1 MKDFHFEFHLGK
13 RKKSIKQWAVY
24 ALLSSLAASLLS
36 LVLSS
41 GLGRHVTRLSCEF
54 AYELDNE
61 DISRLLATLCKSG
74 EDGEVTESEAKAI
87 IDRASKA
94 IKADPVTSYLDEDPE
109 NLERRAEE
117 EVDFA
122 VKKYEA
128 EYLRG
133 PKIDENL
140 KKQHPQLTPE
150 QLCVLSQAERYTDGD
165 AIGIRYVGMEVCEE

>member
-1 MKDFHFEFHLGK
+1 MKDFHFKFHLGK
-13 RKKSIKQWAVY
+13 REKTVRQWAVY

-36 LVLSS
+36 LLLSS
-41 GLGRHVTRLSCEF
+41 GFGRHVTRLSCEF
-54 AYELDNE
+54 AYELGNG

-94 IKADPVTSYLDEDPE
+94 AKADPITTYLDEDQE

-122 VKKYEA
+122 IEEWERKNPS
-128 EYLRG
+128 
-133 PKIDENL
+133 PKIDPGL
-140 KKQHPQLTPE
+140 RKQFPDFTE
-150 QLCVLSQAERYTDGD
+150 DQLCVLSQAERYTDGD
-165 AIGIRYVGMEVCEE
+165 AIGIRYNGMEVCEE